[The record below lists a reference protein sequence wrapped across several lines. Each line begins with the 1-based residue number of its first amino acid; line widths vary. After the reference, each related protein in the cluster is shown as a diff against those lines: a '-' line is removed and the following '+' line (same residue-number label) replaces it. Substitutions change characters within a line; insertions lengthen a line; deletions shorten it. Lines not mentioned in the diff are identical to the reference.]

1 MGPSSIVV
9 VFLSSDLVNGG
20 TPMRRFALAARK
32 VPVLFALAVLWTVPT
47 VDAQNV
53 ASQKAYFGSGELEI
67 ISPTDKTPVL
77 TGYIKT
83 STVGDLLV
91 GFSMECA
98 LWTATSNTATKGGG
112 KTSSTSRAA
121 VNVTIK
127 VDGVEAEPGQV
138 VYCDREQTVNL
149 QFSSDTVLVTDA
161 ITLELFFKTK
171 NANHF
176 NFYQK
181 NVGTGVHIVE
191 VYVNSFV
198 VTDPTSPVAAGTR
211 AAVGKRS
218 LLIEEYNNP

>member
-1 MGPSSIVV
+1 
-9 VFLSSDLVNGG
+9 
-20 TPMRRFALAARK
+20 MRGFALAARK
-32 VPVLFALAVLWTVPT
+32 APLVFVLALLCVAPI

-53 ASQKAYFGSGELEI
+53 ASQKAYFGSGQTEI
-67 ISPTDKTPVL
+67 LNPQGDLVL
-77 TGYIKT
+77 TGYMKT
-83 STVGDLLV
+83 SSVGDLLV

-121 VNVTIK
+121 VNVTVT
-127 VDGVEAEPGQV
+127 VDGVPAEPGQV

-161 ITLELFFKTK
+161 ITLELFLKTK

-181 NVGTGVHIVE
+181 NVGSGVHRVD
-191 VYVNSFV
+191 VFVSSFV
-198 VTDPTSPVAAGTR
+198 VTDPNSPVATGTR

-218 LLIEEYNNP
+218 LVIEEYNNP

>member
-1 MGPSSIVV
+1 MVQAKKMLVV
-9 VFLSSDLVNGG
+9 SL
-20 TPMRRFALAARK
+20 
-32 VPVLFALAVLWTVPT
+32 LAVVGMLWAAPT
-47 VDAQNV
+47 VHAQNV

-67 ISPTDKTPVL
+67 VSPNSLDPVL

-98 LWTATSNTATKGGG
+98 LWTSTSTTATKGGG
-112 KTSSTSRAA
+112 KTTSSARAA
-121 VNVTIK
+121 VNVTAY
-127 VDGVEAEPGQV
+127 VDGVAAEPGQV

-149 QFSSDTVLVTDA
+149 QFSSGTILVTDA
-161 ITLELFFKTK
+161 ITLELFLKTK

-181 NVGTGVHIVE
+181 NVGSGVHRVD
-191 VYVNSFV
+191 VFVSSFV
-198 VTDPTSPVAAGTR
+198 VVDPTSPVATGTR

-218 LLIEEYNNP
+218 LVIEEYNNP